1 MTTIL
6 LVDDSRVSREVIKV
20 FLIGRGGRI
29 LEAMDGVEGLRMMHE
44 YHPDLV
50 IADLEMPKL
59 DGLGLCEAVRDDARL
74 RSTPIVVLSGNVTAE
89 RAATCRAAGAREVLE
104 KPVQPKALIAAVDR
118 HTAMSHY
125 DHRVHRSDWQSV
137 GRD

>member
-29 LEAMDGVEGLRMMHE
+29 LEATDGVAGLRMMHE

-59 DGLGLCEAVRDDARL
+59 DGLGLCEAVRADARL

-89 RAATCRAAGAREVLE
+89 RAATCLAAGAREVLS
-104 KPVQPKALIAAVDR
+104 KPIQPNALIAAVDR
-118 HTAMSHY
+118 HLPANPFE
-125 DHRVHRSDWQSV
+125 HRPHL
-137 GRD
+137 